1 MCVCVYVR
9 ACVCGV
15 CMCVYMYVCVCTRVC
30 THVCACMR
38 VCVCMCVC
46 VHVCAC
52 MHACMCVCVRVH
64 ACVCVRVHACVCACV
79 CMCACPLCISV
90 LGQLYK
96 SMANLITPCHVSVI
110 VKEHVLTAPKL
121 NPALNG
127 EQELSDSTVIIPIHH
142 KLNMMTMIYSIQ
154 YHCSNWYY
162 SLMK

>member
-1 MCVCVYVR
+1 MCVWCMYVCVH
-9 ACVCGV
+9 VC
-15 CMCVYMYVCVCTRVC
+15 VCVCTRVC

-38 VCVCMCVC
+38 VCMCMYVCVCMYVHACMHVCVC
-46 VHVCAC
+46 VC
-52 MHACMCVCVRVH
+52 MHVCVRVC
-64 ACVCVRVHACVCACV
+64 ACVRVHCVY
-79 CMCACPLCISV
+79 LCLAS
-90 LGQLYK
+90 YTK